1 MRKHLIGTSATLALA
16 LIGAITACG
25 GSPAAATASP
35 ASTCVNAPAPR
46 HAYVVV
52 EHLSGTT
59 VQACVG
65 FTTDAIDGQTLMDR
79 SGIKYQFQKFSFGS
93 AVCQID
99 NEPPQYNQCF
109 PQGKPYWSLFTET
122 GGQRSDRCRQHQSLV
137 CGVGGEQDDEQ
148 ARGGPGRH
156 RPRVHGGRYSFAGGG
171 GAGDGSVA
179 ST

>member
-1 MRKHLIGTSATLALA
+1 VRKHLMWTSATLALA

-35 ASTCVNAPAPR
+35 AGSCVNASAPR

-52 EHLSGTT
+52 EHLSGAT

-65 FTTDAIDGQTLMDR
+65 FSTVAIDGQTLMDK

-99 NEPPQYNQCF
+99 NEPAQYSQCLPQNQ
-109 PQGKPYWSLFTET
+109 PYWALFIES
-122 GGQRSDRCRQHQSLV
+122 GGTWTPAQSGYTDAVVRDKEALGWHYV
-137 CGVGGEQDDEQ
+137 Q
-148 ARGGPGRH
+148 
-156 RPRVHGGRYSFAGGG
+156 
-171 GAGDGSVA
+171 VA
-179 ST
+179 DPSPAPPPAAKE